1 MKPSASADT
10 ELDLPD
16 GGRFVATSV
25 PGNVWQVAVQ
35 DGQRVKAG
43 EVLVVVEPMK
53 MEFAITAPCDGTV
66 HRVLCREGA
75 PVAAGQDI
83 VTLIESKT

>member
-1 MKPSASADT
+1 MASASPDT
-10 ELDLPD
+10 ELDLPE

-25 PGNVWQVAVQ
+25 PGNVWQVVVKE
-35 DGQRVKAG
+35 GQSVKAG
-43 EVLVVVEPMK
+43 EVLVVVESMK

-66 HRVLCREGA
+66 HRVLCKEGA
-75 PVAAGQDI
+75 PVGAGQDI